1 MSDNT
6 KSDCLPSKPSELIR
20 VALADLRKCEKDKRY
35 GIDMSDWHVPVD
47 DDDPDEP
54 ACYVCLAGA
63 VMAKSLGVPI
73 GESKSCGSYY
83 LGAPLVSDQLDALDE
98 FRKGCVSD
106 ALGELGISSPHRTMP
121 IPAYERGAEDFHEA
135 MAGMADMLESE
146 GL

>member
-1 MSDNT
+1 M
-6 KSDCLPSKPSELIR
+6 SDCLPDKPSALIR

-35 GIDMSDWHVPVD
+35 GIDMGNWHVPVD
-47 DDDPDEP
+47 DGDPDEPDEP

-63 VMAKSLGVPI
+63 VMAKSLGAPI

-83 LGAPLVSDQLDALDE
+83 VDAPLVSDQLAALDE

-106 ALGELGISSPHRTMP
+106 ALGEIGISEPHRTMP
-121 IPAYERGAEDFHEA
+121 IPAYERGAEDFHKA
-135 MAGMADMLESE
+135 MNDMADMLERE